1 MMKRIS
7 KITYSLKQGL
17 KGVFSNKTMSLISVV
32 SVTSVLAILGIV
44 LCIVLNINSFMEQTQ
59 NEVNEIRVAL
69 DPKLSEDNTLKVKA
83 ELEKINGVESV
94 KYQTKDEAFDDMKEN
109 FGDDKELLEGVKNP
123 LDDYFIVTIADSQEI
138 ETLAKDMEKIKG
150 VIEVQYYKEIME
162 NFITASNTVKQ
173 FGGIVIGFLLIVC
186 LVLISNTIK
195 ARVYSKKE
203 EIQVIKY
210 IGGSNRFVIAPFIVE
225 GCIIGLFGSLISLG
239 ICTGMYKYVVENMQ
253 ISLNSIVGD
262 MMLPLS
268 SVSYLL
274 VLVLFVT
281 GIMVG
286 ILGSGLSVKKY
297 LKV

>member
-1 MMKRIS
+1 MKIIS

-17 KGVFSNKTMSLISVV
+17 KGVFSNKTMSFISVV

-44 LCIVLNINSFMEQTQ
+44 LCIVLNINSFMEKTQ

-69 DPKLSEDNTLKVKA
+69 NSNLSEEDTIYIK
-83 ELEKINGVESV
+83 EQLEKINGVESV
-94 KYQTKDEAFDDMKEN
+94 KYQTKDEAFNSMKES

-123 LDDYFIVTIADSQEI
+123 LDDYYIVTISDSQKI
-138 ETLAKDMEKIKG
+138 KTLANSIKKIDG
-150 VIEVQYYKEIME
+150 VIEVQYYQEIME
-162 NFITASNTVKQ
+162 NFLKASNTVKQ
-173 FGGIVIGFLLIVC
+173 FGGIVIGFLLVIC

-195 ARVYSKKE
+195 TRVYSKKE

-225 GCIIGLFGSLISLG
+225 GCIIGLFGAIISVG
-239 ICTGMYKYVVENMQ
+239 ICTGMYQYVLENVQ

-281 GIMVG
+281 GILVG

>member
-1 MMKRIS
+1 MRIIS

-17 KGVFSNKTMSLISVV
+17 KGVFSNKTMSFISVV

-44 LCIVLNINSFMEQTQ
+44 LCIVLNINSFMDKTQ

-69 DPKLSEDNTLKVKA
+69 DSSLSEEDASDIK
-83 ELEKINGVESV
+83 EQIEKINGVENV
-94 KYQTKDEAFDDMKEN
+94 KYQTKDEAFDSMKDS

-123 LDDYFIVTIADSQEI
+123 LDDYYIVTIADSQEI
-138 ETLAKDMEKIKG
+138 KTLATSMEKIKG
-150 VIEVQYYKEIME
+150 VIEVQYYEEIME
-162 NFITASNTVKQ
+162 NFLKASNTVKQ
-173 FGGIVIGFLLIVC
+173 FGGIVIGFLLIIC

-210 IGGSNRFVIAPFIVE
+210 IGGSNGFVIAPFIVE
-225 GCIIGLFGSLISLG
+225 GCMIGLFGSLISLG
-239 ICTGMYKYVVENMQ
+239 ICMGMYNYVLENIQ
-253 ISLNSIVGD
+253 RSLNSIVGD

-268 SVSYLL
+268 NISYLL

-281 GIMVG
+281 GIVVG

>member
-1 MMKRIS
+1 MKIIS

-94 KYQTKDEAFDDMKEN
+94 KYQTKDEAFNDMKES

-138 ETLAKDMEKIKG
+138 ETLAKNMEKIKG

>member
-1 MMKRIS
+1 MKILS

-17 KGVFSNKTMSLISVV
+17 KGVFSNKTMSFISVV

-44 LCIVLNINSFMEQTQ
+44 LCMVLNINSFMEKTQ

-69 DPKLSEDNTLKVKA
+69 DSKLSEDNTISIK
-83 ELEKINGVESV
+83 EQLEKINGVESV
-94 KYQTKDEAFDDMKEN
+94 DYQTKDEAFESMKES

-123 LDDYFIVTIADSQEI
+123 LDDYYIVTIADSSQIKTLANEI
-138 ETLAKDMEKIKG
+138 EKIEG
-150 VIEVQYYKEIME
+150 VIEVQYYEEIME
-162 NFITASNTVKQ
+162 NFLKASNTVKQ
-173 FGGIVIGFLLIVC
+173 FGGIVIVFLLVIC

-195 ARVYSKKE
+195 TRVYSKKE

-225 GCIIGLFGSLISLG
+225 GCIIGLFGALISVG
-239 ICTGMYKYVVENMQ
+239 ICIGMYQYVLENVQ
-253 ISLNSIVGD
+253 VSLNSIVGD

-268 SVSYLL
+268 SVSNLL

-281 GIMVG
+281 GVLVG

>member
-1 MMKRIS
+1 MKIIS

-69 DPKLSEDNTLKVKA
+69 DPKLSEENTLKVKS

-94 KYQTKDEAFDDMKEN
+94 KYQTKDEAFDDMKES

-138 ETLAKDMEKIKG
+138 ETLAKNMEKIKG

>member
-1 MMKRIS
+1 MKIIS

-44 LCIVLNINSFMEQTQ
+44 LCIVLNINSFMEKTQ

-69 DPKLSEDNTLKVKA
+69 DSKLSEDNRLKVKE

-94 KYQTKDEAFDDMKEN
+94 EYQTKDEAFDTMKES

-138 ETLAKDMEKIKG
+138 KTLAKSMEKIEG
-150 VIEVQYYKEIME
+150 VIEVQYYEEIME
-162 NFITASNTVKQ
+162 NFITASKTIKQ
-173 FGGIVIGFLLIVC
+173 FGGIIIGFLLIVC

-239 ICTGMYKYVVENMQ
+239 ICTGMYKYVVENME

-274 VLVLFVT
+274 VVVLFAT

>member
-1 MMKRIS
+1 MKILS

-17 KGVFSNKTMSLISVV
+17 KGVFSNKTMSFISVV

-44 LCIVLNINSFMEQTQ
+44 LCMVLNINSFMEKTQ

-69 DPKLSEDNTLKVKA
+69 DSNLNEDNTISIK
-83 ELEKINGVESV
+83 EQLEKTNGVESV
-94 KYQTKDEAFDDMKEN
+94 EYQTKDEAFDSMKES

-123 LDDYFIVTIADSQEI
+123 LDDYYIVTIADSSEI
-138 ETLAKDMEKIKG
+138 KTLANNIEKIEG
-150 VIEVQYYKEIME
+150 VIEVQYYEEIME
-162 NFITASNTVKQ
+162 NFLKASNTVKQ
-173 FGGIVIGFLLIVC
+173 FGGIVIVFLLVIC

-195 ARVYSKKE
+195 TRVYSKKE

-225 GCIIGLFGSLISLG
+225 GCIIGLFGALISVG
-239 ICTGMYKYVVENMQ
+239 ICIGMYQYVLENVQ
-253 ISLNSIVGD
+253 VSLNSIVGD

-268 SVSYLL
+268 SVSNLL

-281 GIMVG
+281 GVLVG

>member
-1 MMKRIS
+1 MKIIS

-94 KYQTKDEAFDDMKEN
+94 KYQTKDEAFNDMKES

-138 ETLAKDMEKIKG
+138 ETLAKNMEKIKG

-239 ICTGMYKYVVENMQ
+239 ICTGMYKYVVENME

>member
-1 MMKRIS
+1 MKIIS

-17 KGVFSNKTMSLISVV
+17 KGIFSNKTMSLISVV

-69 DPKLSEDNTLKVKA
+69 DPKSSEDKTLKIKA

-94 KYQTKDEAFDDMKEN
+94 KYQTKDEAFNDMKES

-138 ETLAKDMEKIKG
+138 ETLAKNMEKIKG

-173 FGGIVIGFLLIVC
+173 FGGIVIGFLLLVC

>member
-1 MMKRIS
+1 MKIVS

-17 KGVFSNKTMSLISVV
+17 KGIFSNKTMSFISIV
-32 SVTSVLAILGIV
+32 SVTSVLVILGIV
-44 LCIVLNINSFMEQTQ
+44 LCIVLNINSFMHKTQ

-69 DPKLSEDNTLKVKA
+69 DSSLSRDDTLYIKK
-83 ELEKINGVESV
+83 ELENMSGVESV
-94 KYQTKDEAFDDMKEN
+94 KYQTKDEAFDSMKES
-109 FGDDKELLEGVKNP
+109 FGEDKELLEGVKNP
-123 LDDYFIVTIADSQEI
+123 LDNYYIVTIADSQ
-138 ETLAKDMEKIKG
+138 KIKSLARSIDKIDG
-150 VIEVQYYKEIME
+150 VVEVQYYEEIME
-162 NFITASNTVKQ
+162 NFLKASNAVKQ
-173 FGGIVIGFLLIVC
+173 FGGIVIGFLLIIC

-195 ARVYSKKE
+195 TRVYSKKE

-225 GCIIGLFGSLISLG
+225 GGIIGLFGSLISLG
-239 ICTGMYKYVVENMQ
+239 ICTGMYKYVIENVQM
-253 ISLNSIVGD
+253 SLNSIVGD
-262 MMLPLS
+262 MVLPLS

-274 VLVLFVT
+274 VLVLFIT

>member
-1 MMKRIS
+1 MKIVS

-17 KGVFSNKTMSLISVV
+17 KGVFSNKTMSFISVV

-44 LCIVLNINSFMEQTQ
+44 LSIVLNINSFMEKTQ
-59 NEVNEIRVAL
+59 NEVNEIRVTL
-69 DPKLSEDNTLKVKA
+69 DSKLKKDDTSYIKE
-83 ELEKINGVESV
+83 ELSKIDGVERV
-94 KYQTKDEAFDDMKEN
+94 EYQTKDEAFESMKDS

-123 LDDYFIVTIADSQEI
+123 LDDYYIVTIDDSQQI
-138 ETLAKDMEKIKG
+138 KALAKNIEKIDG
-150 VIEVQYYKEIME
+150 VVEVQYYEEIME
-162 NFITASNTVKQ
+162 NFLKASNTVKQ
-173 FGGIVIGFLLIVC
+173 FGGIVIGFLLIIC

-225 GCIIGLFGSLISLG
+225 GCIIGLFGAIISFG
-239 ICTGMYKYVVENMQ
+239 ICTGMYKYVLENIQ

-274 VLVLFVT
+274 ILVLFVT

>member
-1 MMKRIS
+1 MKIIS

-94 KYQTKDEAFDDMKEN
+94 KYQTKDEAFDDMKES

-138 ETLAKDMEKIKG
+138 ETLAKNMEKIKG

-239 ICTGMYKYVVENMQ
+239 ICTGMYKYVVENME

>member
-1 MMKRIS
+1 MMKIIS

-94 KYQTKDEAFDDMKEN
+94 KYQTKDEAFDDMKES

-138 ETLAKDMEKIKG
+138 ETLAKNMEKIKG

>member
-1 MMKRIS
+1 MKIIS

-32 SVTSVLAILGIV
+32 SVTSVLAILGMV
-44 LCIVLNINSFMEQTQ
+44 LCIVLNINSFMEKTQ
-59 NEVNEIRVAL
+59 NEVNEMRVAL
-69 DPKLSEDNTLKVKA
+69 DSKLSEDNRLKVKE
-83 ELEKINGVESV
+83 ELEKINEVERV
-94 KYQTKDEAFDDMKEN
+94 EYQTKDEAFDNMKEN

-123 LDDYFIVTIADSQEI
+123 LDDYFIVTIANSQEI
-138 ETLAKDMEKIKG
+138 KTLAKSMEKIEG
-150 VIEVQYYKEIME
+150 VIEVQYYEEIME
-162 NFITASNTVKQ
+162 NFITASKTIKQ

-225 GCIIGLFGSLISLG
+225 GCIIGLFGSLISIG

-274 VLVLFVT
+274 VVVLCVT
-281 GIMVG
+281 GIIVG

>member
-1 MMKRIS
+1 MKVIS
-7 KITYSLKQGL
+7 KITYTLKQGL
-17 KGVFSNKTMSLISVV
+17 KGIFSNKTMSFISVV

-44 LCIVLNINSFMEQTQ
+44 LCIVLNINSFMETTR

-69 DPKLSEDNTLKVKA
+69 NSSLSDEETSYIKE
-83 ELEKINGVESV
+83 ELEKINGVISV
-94 KYQTKDEAFDDMKEN
+94 EYQTKDEAFNSMKES
-109 FGDDKELLEGVKNP
+109 FGDDKDLLEGVKNP
-123 LDDYFIVTIADSQEI
+123 LDDYYIVTITDSQQI
-138 ETLAKDMEKIKG
+138 KTLARSIERIEG
-150 VIEVQYYKEIME
+150 VIEVQYYEDIVE
-162 NFITASNTVKQ
+162 NFLKASNTVKQ

-210 IGGSNRFVIAPFIVE
+210 IGGSNTFVIAPFIVE
-225 GCIIGLFGSLISLG
+225 GCIIGLFGALISLG
-239 ICTGMYKYVVENMQ
+239 ICTGMYKYVLENVQM
-253 ISLNSIVGD
+253 SLNSIVGD
-262 MMLPLS
+262 MMLPIS
-268 SVSYLL
+268 SVFYLL

-281 GIMVG
+281 GVLVG

>member
-1 MMKRIS
+1 MKIIS

-69 DPKLSEDNTLKVKA
+69 DPKLSEDNSLKVKT

-94 KYQTKDEAFDDMKEN
+94 KYQTKDEAFDDMKES

-138 ETLAKDMEKIKG
+138 EILAKNMEKIKG

>member
-1 MMKRIS
+1 MKILS

-17 KGVFSNKTMSLISVV
+17 KGVFSNKTMSFISVV

-44 LCIVLNINSFMEQTQ
+44 LCMVLNINSFMEKTQ

-69 DPKLSEDNTLKVKA
+69 DSNLNEDNTISIK
-83 ELEKINGVESV
+83 EQLEKTNGVESV
-94 KYQTKDEAFDDMKEN
+94 EYQTKDEAFDSMKES

-123 LDDYFIVTIADSQEI
+123 LDDYYIVTIADSSEI
-138 ETLAKDMEKIKG
+138 KTLANNIEKIEG
-150 VIEVQYYKEIME
+150 VIEVQYYEEIME
-162 NFITASNTVKQ
+162 NFLKASNTVKQ
-173 FGGIVIGFLLIVC
+173 FGGIVIVFLLVIC

-195 ARVYSKKE
+195 TRVYSKKE

-225 GCIIGLFGSLISLG
+225 GCIIGLFGAIISVG
-239 ICTGMYKYVVENMQ
+239 ICTGMYQYVLENVQ

-281 GIMVG
+281 GILVG